1 MAITGNFIP
10 TLSSDNVTKGLLD
23 MVYRHNALLLDD
35 AISLIGGS
43 FIGGLAS
50 APSIPLPLVGF
61 VYETPSTV
69 ELLKYS
75 YSEYPY
81 LNKSLIINSYLR
93 ENTQFRVVAYRQI
106 TASNPVI
113 LNIATNEILY
123 KTLETYCNNGGT
135 FTLLTM
141 WGTFNNLVLE
151 GLNGIMPNDEIAVG
165 GCGFEFL
172 FRQIAVSTCVIDKI
186 FVTAFSKLTH
196 GLVLKIIS
204 LFELLILLFI
214 LAALL

>member
-106 TASNPVI
+106 TSSNPVI

-151 GLNGIMPNDEIAVG
+151 GLNGIMPNDDNAVG

-172 FRQIAVSTCVIDKI
+172 FRKVAVSTGIIDKI
-186 FVTAFSKLTH
+186 VDTGLSKLTK
-196 GLVLKIIS
+196 GLV
-204 LFELLILLFI
+204 
-214 LAALL
+214 